1 MIQRY
6 KTKPTLSERLFR
18 NPPLLFVVV
27 MVAFFALI
35 GTAEFISVMLGAAFD
50 VRAG

>member
-1 MIQRY
+1 MNRIS
-6 KTKPTLSERLFR
+6 TKPTLRERLFR

-27 MVAFFALI
+27 MVVFFALI
-35 GTAEFISVMLGAAFD
+35 GTAEFISMVLGAAFD